1 MMDTLSTA
9 DRLNLDSVNGLLDQA
24 EPTDIIRWACETFGD
39 KVAISSSFGAESACL
54 LSLAVKVKPDI
65 PVIFINTGFLFPETL
80 AFREDLKKRLGLN
93 IKEVGPIMGH
103 ADFLRQFGKLYETDP
118 DRCCE
123 INKVE
128 PLKRALDGLECW
140 MSGVRGDQTSYRA
153 GLPVVE
159 KKKGLIKVSP
169 ILRWHSKQVY
179 AYLKAE
185 GLPLHPLWEK
195 GYTSIGCEPCTAV
208 PGNPD
213 DPRSGRW
220 SGKNKSECG
229 IHTFLDSPKA

>member
-1 MMDTLSTA
+1 MPAQDLDLA
-9 DRLNLDSVNGLLDQA
+9 ALNERFAAGDPLEV
-24 EPTDIIRWACETFGD
+24 IRWACDAFGD

-80 AFREDLKKRLGLN
+80 AFRDDLKERLKLN
-93 IKEVGPIMGH
+93 IKEVQPIMGH
-103 ADFLRQFGKLYETDP
+103 AAFLKEFGQLYQTDP

-128 PLKRALDGLECW
+128 PLKRALDGLQCW
-140 MSGVRGDQTSYRA
+140 ISGVRGDQTAYRA
-153 GLPVVE
+153 ALPFVERKKDGLV
-159 KKKGLIKVSP
+159 KVSP
-169 ILRWHSKQVY
+169 LLKWHSKQVFQ
-179 AYLKAE
+179 YLKGE
-185 GLPLHPLWEK
+185 GLPMHPLWEK

-208 PGNPD
+208 PGDPD

-229 IHTFLDSPKA
+229 IHTFQDAPKA

>member
-1 MMDTLSTA
+1 VPA
-9 DRLNLDSVNGLLDQA
+9 DLDLDSVNARLDQA
-24 EPTDIIRWACETFGD
+24 QPEDVIRWACDTFGD

-65 PVIFINTGFLFPETL
+65 PVIFINSGFLFPETL
-80 AFREDLKKRLGLN
+80 AFRDELRERLGLR
-93 IKEVGPIMGH
+93 ILEVGPAMGH
-103 ADFLRQFGKLYETDP
+103 AEFLKQFGRLYESDP

-128 PLKRALDGLECW
+128 PLKRALSGLQCW

-159 KKKGLIKVSP
+159 RKKDGLVKVSP

-179 AYLKAE
+179 EYLKAQ

-208 PGNPD
+208 PGDPS

-220 SGKNKSECG
+220 KGKNKSECG
-229 IHTFLDSPKA
+229 IHTFQDSPKA